1 MTAFTLAHTLTL
13 GLAATGMV
21 QISAAVVEPIIAGSI
36 VVIALEN
43 VFYPRYSPWRLAVVF
58 VFGLV
63 HGLGFAGALSQLDLP
78 ASVLLV
84 VCWDSTWGWSWA
96 SWP

>member
-1 MTAFTLAHTLTL
+1 
-13 GLAATGMV
+13 MV
-21 QISAAVVEPIIAGSI
+21 HVPASVVEPIIAGSI

-43 VFYPRYSPWRLAVVF
+43 IFYPRYTPWRLLVVF

-78 ASVLLV
+78 ASALAGRT
-84 VCWDSTWGWSWA
+84 CWDSTWGWSWA
-96 SWP
+96 N